1 MAINLKAI
9 TSTMGYQ
16 QITSL
21 SSATKLTV
29 PQRDLNGLAGTP
41 RIAIITPETQTVRWR
56 DDGVAPTAS
65 VGMPLAAGVTLQYD
79 GDLNKIKFIQQT
91 AGAKLNISYYC

>member
-9 TSTMGYQ
+9 TSVMGYQ

-29 PQRDLNGLAGTP
+29 PP
-41 RIAIITPETQTVRWR
+41 AI
-56 DDGVAPTAS
+56 
-65 VGMPLAAGVTLQYD
+65 
-79 GDLNKIKFIQQT
+79 
-91 AGAKLNISYYC
+91 